1 MGRAEPFHRG
11 GRGPVGL
18 ELGEHSGDDTK
29 IRWTRSS
36 GLPRPH
42 GGVGV
47 SRRVALGSLK
57 RSDQRK
63 DVFGEG

>member
-1 MGRAEPFHRG
+1 MGRAEPFQRG

-18 ELGEHSGDDTK
+18 ELSEHSGDDTK

-36 GLPRPH
+36 GSPRPR

-57 RSDQRK
+57 RSEQRK
-63 DVFGEG
+63 DFLGRG